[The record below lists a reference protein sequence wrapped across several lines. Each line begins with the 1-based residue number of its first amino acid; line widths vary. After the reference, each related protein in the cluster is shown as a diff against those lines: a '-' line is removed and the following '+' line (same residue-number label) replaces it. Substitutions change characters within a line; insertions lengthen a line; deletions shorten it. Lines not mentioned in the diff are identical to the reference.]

1 MALLPQERHKQIM
14 DKLRKERIVRVE
26 KLVGRFNVS
35 AETIRRDLEKLEE
48 EGLLQRVYGGAVLAG
63 VSKVEP
69 LYTVRAALN
78 QQHKAAIGR
87 CANKL
92 VEENDTMIVDLG
104 TTTLEFCKTLVGHRN
119 LLIIT
124 NSLQIASV
132 AVEFPGIQV
141 VTLGGCLRARELA
154 VSGSMAI
161 RCLEQFHVNKAIL
174 GAGGI
179 DLEHGLTDFHL
190 EEAQVRRVMI
200 EKAEKVIVLADH
212 SKFGVTALAH
222 ILPLEKI
229 DVLVTDWETPASYL
243 KKLREKNI
251 TTIVAPRENL
261 DNSS

>member
-1 MALLPQERHKQIM
+1 MTLLPQERQKQII
-14 DKLRKERIVRVE
+14 DKLRKERVVRVE
-26 KLVGRFNVS
+26 KLVGHFNVS

-48 EGLLQRVYGGAVLAG
+48 EGLLQRVYGGAVVAG
-63 VSKVEP
+63 ASKVEP

-87 CANKL
+87 CASQL
-92 VEENDTMIVDLG
+92 VEENDTMIIDLG
-104 TTTLEFCKTLVGHRN
+104 TTTLEFCKTLAGHQN

-141 VTLGGCLRARELA
+141 VTLGGRLRARELA
-154 VSGSMAI
+154 VSGTMAI

-179 DLEHGLTDFHL
+179 DLKHGLTDFHL

-212 SKFGVTALAH
+212 SKFGVTALTQ

-229 DVLVTDWETPASYL
+229 DVLVTDWDTPARYL
-243 KKLREKNI
+243 EMLKEKNVK
-251 TTIVAPRENL
+251 TIIAPQE
-261 DNSS
+261 